1 MVLGANKMTIH
12 YTDGRT
18 VQGALLFRSDNIVR
32 AVLKGGDDVAEF
44 KCLNGT
50 WASEDCEPVR
60 IEFAWERLSRNEV
73 VSEADCLCS
82 NELASRLIHL
92 LLNGSDEDELAMPS
106 FSQLPEL
113 SLGASLG
120 WN

>member
-1 MVLGANKMTIH
+1 MTIH

-44 KCLNGT
+44 KRLNGT

-60 IEFAWERLSRNEV
+60 LEFAWESHSRNEV

-82 NELASRLIHL
+82 NELAARLMHL
-92 LLNGSDEDELAMPS
+92 LLNGSNEDELEMS
-106 FSQLPEL
+106 SVSQSPVLAL
-113 SLGASLG
+113 AAGLG